1 MYARRLATQGAIVAL
16 PSESGMVEVSAP
28 DVRRLYIAA
37 EYCPEPAPGRAYQL
51 WLGNDDGWEPVGEMF
66 WPEDGVVLLELEV
79 DVARYD
85 EIWITEESAGSPPS
99 EPNTDGPSWFGS
111 L

>member
-1 MYARRLATQGAIVAL
+1 
-16 PSESGMVEVSAP
+16 
-28 DVRRLYIAA
+28 
-37 EYCPEPAPGRAYQL
+37 
-51 WLGNDDGWEPVGEMF
+51 MF

-85 EIWITEESAGSPPS
+85 EIWITEEAAGPAPS